1 MNTKAYREWL
11 QDMKRLTRS
20 QRKLV
25 LIQLNEVESREAIV
39 DELEQKDAHVHRCP
53 RCQSE
58 RRGRWGR
65 QSGLQRFRCRDCGKC
80 FNALTGTPLARLRR
94 KECWLDYSQTLIE
107 GLTVRKAAARCG
119 VAKTTS
125 FRWRHRFLADV
136 AELKATALTGIVE
149 ADETYFPLSF
159 KGSRQLSRPPHRRGH
174 AIRERGTGGEQ
185 VPVLVLR
192 DRHGATTDFKLTA
205 ATQMEEA
212 PILGQVV
219 ASDAV
224 LCTDG
229 GASLKGAARQAGIAH
244 RALNLSAGVRVLA
257 GVYHIQNVNAYD
269 SRLKTWMKRFH
280 GVATK
285 YLENYLGWRR
295 GIERWGEQINPSVM
309 LQAASGRYAPFQL
322 LTQT

>member
-1 MNTKAYREWL
+1 MNAKSYCEWL
-11 QDMKRLTRS
+11 EGLERLTRS
-20 QRKLV
+20 QRKAL
-25 LIQLNEVESREAIV
+25 LIKLNGVESHEAV
-39 DELEQKDAHVHRCP
+39 VESLEQKALHRCP
-53 RCQSE
+53 YCQSE
-58 RRGRWGR
+58 QLGRWGR
-65 QSGLQRFRCRDCGKC
+65 QSGLQRFRCRDCEKC

-94 KECWLDYSQTLIE
+94 KERWFDYSRALIE
-107 GLTVRKAAARCG
+107 GLTVRKAAERCG

-136 AELKATALTGIVE
+136 AGLKDSNLTGIVE

-159 KGSRQLSRPPHRRGH
+159 KGSRQLPRPPHRRGH
-174 AIRERGTGGEQ
+174 ATHQRGTGEDQ
-185 VPVLVLR
+185 IPVLVLR
-192 DRHGATTDFKLTA
+192 DRHGATADFKLTA
-205 ATQMEEA
+205 ATQAEEA
-212 PILGQVV
+212 PCIGQVI
-219 ASDAV
+219 AADAV

-244 RALNLSAGVRVLA
+244 RPLNQSAGIRVLA

-295 GIERWGEQINPSVM
+295 QLERCGKQISPDTM
-309 LQAASGRYAPFQL
+309 LQAAMGRSEHFQL
-322 LTQT
+322 STQT